1 MLKKKKEL
9 SSADGEEKNVKKK
22 NSIAV
27 KSACLRKKGNT
38 STEAT
43 DGEEKAAKG
52 DHVKG
57 KTQGGAAKQCTIVE
71 RKKSERGK
79 EKRVAM
85 SEVATSEVATSE
97 AATSD
102 VAASDVTTSEVAPS
116 KVAASKVAPSKVA
129 PSKVAPSKVAASKA
143 AASKAAAQGGD
154 EKINIKEAIIKNVKV
169 PDNYEIKHLI
179 GRGSYGYVYLAYDR
193 STKKNVAI
201 KKVNRMFEDLID
213 CKRILREITILNRL
227 KSNYI
232 IRLRDLII
240 PEDLLQFDE
249 LYIVLEIADSDL
261 KKLFKT
267 PIYLTEEHVKT
278 ILYNLLLG
286 EKYIHESGIIHR
298 DLKPANCLLNQDCS
312 VKICDFGLARTI
324 NCENDIHIVQDL
336 EEKEE
341 NEEPGPHNKNLKKQ
355 LTSHVVT
362 RWYRAPELI
371 LLQENYTNSIDIWS
385 TGCIF
390 AELLNMLESHVNN
403 PTNRFPLFPG
413 SSCFPLSPDHN
424 SKKVHE
430 KSNRDQL
437 NIIFNVI
444 GTPSEEDLKSIKKDD
459 VIRYI
464 KLFPPREGIDFKKK
478 FPSISE
484 EGIDLLQSMLRF
496 NAKNRITIDS
506 ALSHP
511 YLKDVRKTKLESF
524 TASKIILP
532 FDDWMMLSETQL
544 RYIFLKEIQSFHPEL
559 VIPPKLSVHEGTF
572 YNDV

>member
-1 MLKKKKEL
+1 MLKKKKDYEN
-9 SSADGEEKNVKKK
+9 ADLEDCNTKKIKGYSKVGSEKNIKKK
-22 NSIAV
+22 MTSIKESSSRDEEEEDANV
-27 KSACLRKKGNT
+27 NKNIKKFKEGNKKDNI
-38 STEAT
+38 S
-43 DGEEKAAKG
+43 KN
-52 DHVKG
+52 
-57 KTQGGAAKQCTIVE
+57 CNIVE
-71 RKKSERGK
+71 KKNNKSK
-79 EKRVAM
+79 E
-85 SEVATSEVATSE
+85 
-97 AATSD
+97 
-102 VAASDVTTSEVAPS
+102 
-116 KVAASKVAPSKVA
+116 
-129 PSKVAPSKVAASKA
+129 
-143 AASKAAAQGGD
+143 

-179 GRGSYGYVYLAYDR
+179 GRGSYGYVYLAYD
-193 STKKNVAI
+193 KNANKNVAI

-227 KSNYI
+227 KSDYI
-232 IRLRDLII
+232 IRLHDLII
-240 PEDLLQFDE
+240 PEDLLKFDE

-267 PIYLTEEHVKT
+267 PIFLTEQHVKT

-286 EKYIHESGIIHR
+286 EKFIHESGIIHR

-324 NCENDIHIVQDL
+324 NSDKDIHIVNDL

-390 AELLNMLESHVNN
+390 AELLNMMKSHINN

-444 GTPSEEDLKSIKKDD
+444 GTPPEEDLKCITKQEVIK
-459 VIRYI
+459 YI
-464 KLFPPREGIDFKKK
+464 KLFPTRDGIDLSKKYS
-478 FPSISE
+478 SISK
-484 EGIDLLQSMLRF
+484 EGIDLLESMLRF
-496 NAKNRITIDS
+496 NAQKRITIDK

-511 YLKDVRKTKLESF
+511 YLKDVRKENLENFS
-524 TASKIILP
+524 TEKIILP
-532 FDDWMMLSETQL
+532 FDDWMVLSETQL
-544 RYIFLKEIQSFHPEL
+544 RYIFLKEIQSFHADL
-559 VIPPKLSVHEGTF
+559 IIPAKLNIHQKSF
-572 YNDV
+572 YNM

>member
-1 MLKKKKEL
+1 MLKKKKECYTVD
-9 SSADGEEKNVKKK
+9 SEEKNLKKKSTSTKTSTLKKK
-22 NSIAV
+22 NIS
-27 KSACLRKKGNT
+27 GN
-38 STEAT
+38 
-43 DGEEKAAKG
+43 GEEREEKEEVMCEFKNKNESEENETNN
-52 DHVKG
+52 V
-57 KTQGGAAKQCTIVE
+57 AKQCSVVE
-71 RKKSERGK
+71 KKKKRSDNYENKNGKGK
-79 EKRVAM
+79 E
-85 SEVATSEVATSE
+85 
-97 AATSD
+97 
-102 VAASDVTTSEVAPS
+102 
-116 KVAASKVAPSKVA
+116 
-129 PSKVAPSKVAASKA
+129 
-143 AASKAAAQGGD
+143 
-154 EKINIKEAIIKNVKV
+154 EKINIKEAIIKNVRV

-179 GRGSYGYVYLAYDR
+179 GRGSYGYVYLAYDKN
-193 STKKNVAI
+193 TNKNVAI

-227 KSNYI
+227 NSDYV
-232 IRLRDLII
+232 IRLCDLVV
-240 PEDLLQFDE
+240 PEDLLKFDE

-324 NCENDIHIVQDL
+324 NYEQDIHIVKDV

-371 LLQENYTNSIDIWS
+371 LLQENYTKSIDIWS

-390 AELLNMLESHVNN
+390 AELLNMMKCHINN

-437 NIIFNVI
+437 NVIFNVI
-444 GTPSEEDLKSIKKDD
+444 GTPTEDDLKSINKDE
-459 VIRYI
+459 VIKYI
-464 KLFPPREGIDFKKK
+464 KLFPPREGIDLKNK

-484 EGIDLLQSMLRF
+484 EGIDLLESMLRF
-496 NAKNRITIDS
+496 NAKKRITIDN

-511 YLKDVRKTKLESF
+511 YLKDVRKKHLEKFS
-524 TASKIILP
+524 TEKIILP
-532 FDDWMMLSETQL
+532 FDDWMILSETQL
-544 RYIFLKEIQSFHPEL
+544 RYIFLKEIQSFHSDL
-559 VIPPKLSVHEGTF
+559 VIPSKLTIHENKF
-572 YNDV
+572 YNTGELKN

>member
-9 SSADGEEKNVKKK
+9 SNTDGEEKNAKKK
-22 NSIAV
+22 NNLAA
-27 KSACLRKKGNT
+27 KSACLKKKGNT

-43 DGEEKAAKG
+43 DGEEKAGKSE
-52 DHVKG
+52 HVKG
-57 KTQGGAAKQCTIVE
+57 KTQGGGAKQCTIVE
-71 RKKSERGK
+71 RKKSEKGK
-79 EKRVAM
+79 GQKV
-85 SEVATSEVATSE
+85 S
-97 AATSD
+97 
-102 VAASDVTTSEVAPS
+102 ASDVAPS
-116 KVAASKVAPSKVA
+116 KVAAAK
-129 PSKVAPSKVAASKA
+129 
-143 AASKAAAQGGD
+143 GGD

-193 STKKNVAI
+193 NTKKNVAI

-232 IRLRDLII
+232 IGLHDLII

-390 AELLNMLESHVNN
+390 AELLNMLESHV
-403 PTNRFPLFPG
+403 
-413 SSCFPLSPDHN
+413 
-424 SKKVHE
+424 HE

-444 GTPSEEDLKSIKKDD
+444 GTPSEDDLKSIKKDD

-464 KLFPPREGIDFKKK
+464 KLFPPRNGIDFRKK
-478 FPSISE
+478 FPSISDD
-484 EGIDLLQSMLRF
+484 GIDLLQSMLKF